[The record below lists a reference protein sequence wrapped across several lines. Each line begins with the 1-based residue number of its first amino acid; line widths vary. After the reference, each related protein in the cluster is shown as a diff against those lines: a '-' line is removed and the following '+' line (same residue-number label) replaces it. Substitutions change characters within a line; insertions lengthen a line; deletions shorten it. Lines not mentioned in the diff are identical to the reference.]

1 MSSTMDEEM
10 PTLVAGVNNQI
21 WLLLCNHSCKGAPMI
36 HGARIKSLLEDRGL
50 SQSALARAIGV
61 SPQAINKIA
70 GGGASNSVHLYKIA
84 QFLGCT
90 PEYLTG
96 DSDEVGTGPLTEKHQ
111 SFGALPVQR
120 IEDVAEEAGLVP
132 VRQIDLAYG
141 MGATFLDMVVDEV
154 TQFFPVDWLR
164 QFTKAPASKLFFAQG
179 VGDSMQPTLAPNDTL
194 IIDTSVDRL
203 TMSDQIWAVTY
214 CGLGMIKRLRPTK
227 DGGIRIMS
235 DNALV
240 PEEVAYDGELNLVGR
255 VVAVMR
261 KV

>member
-1 MSSTMDEEM
+1 
-10 PTLVAGVNNQI
+10 
-21 WLLLCNHSCKGAPMI
+21 MI
-36 HGARIKSLLEDRGL
+36 IPDRLKAAMQLRGM
-50 SQSALARAIGV
+50 SQSALARAANISASMV
-61 SPQAINKIA
+61 NKLANGSARESAHIYA
-70 GGGASNSVHLYKIA
+70 LAKALACS
-84 QFLGCT
+84 

-96 DSDEVGTGPLTEKHQ
+96 DSEEVGTGPLSEKHQ
-111 SFGALPVQR
+111 SFGAFPVQR

-141 MGATFLDMVVDEV
+141 MGASYLDMIVEEV
-154 TQFFPVDWLR
+154 TQFFPARWLR
-164 QFTKAPASKLFFAQG
+164 QFTSAPPSKLFFAQG

-194 IIDTSVDRL
+194 IIDTSIERL
-203 TMSDQIWAVTY
+203 TMADQIWAITY

-240 PEEVAYDGELNLVGR
+240 PEEVAYDGEVNLVGR

>member
-1 MSSTMDEEM
+1 MAELIAERVSRRMSD
-10 PTLVAGVNNQI
+10 LGVTQVKI
-21 WLLLCNHSCKGAPMI
+21 
-36 HGARIKSLLEDRGL
+36 ARATGL
-50 SQSALARAIGV
+50 SQPTIGRFISGEVRKTTKLVELAQAL
-61 SPQAINKIA
+61 QT
-70 GGGASNSVHLYKIA
+70 
-84 QFLGCT
+84 T

-96 DSDEVGTGPLTEKHQ
+96 Q
-111 SFGALPVQR
+111 SEDPDVPGSSEHRATFGAFPVQR
-120 IEDVAEEAGLVP
+120 LQDVAEEAGLVP

-203 TMSDQIWAVTY
+203 TMSDQIWAITY
-214 CGLGMIKRLRPTK
+214 CGLGMIKRLRPSK

-235 DNALV
+235 DNLLV
-240 PEEVAYDGELNLVGR
+240 PEEVAYDGEVNLVGR